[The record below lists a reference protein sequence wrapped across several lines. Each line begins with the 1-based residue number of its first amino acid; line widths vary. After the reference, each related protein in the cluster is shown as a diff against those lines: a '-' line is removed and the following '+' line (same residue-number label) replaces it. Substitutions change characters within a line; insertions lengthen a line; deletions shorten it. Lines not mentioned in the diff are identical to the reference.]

1 MHSLYRETIQIC
13 KQAKE
18 YDRHGHK
25 THRHWAFAEFKEGN
39 LVKAVRKI
47 RKGVTK
53 DKKIAENWVVWGLI
67 LRTAGKF
74 QSAKHKFERALRLD
88 PNNLAAQHELELV
101 DSLIYFDKALPTDA
115 TLKIDQ
121 AQ

>member
-1 MHSLYRETIQIC
+1 
-13 KQAKE
+13 
-18 YDRHGHK
+18 
-25 THRHWAFAEFKEGN
+25 
-39 LVKAVRKI
+39 
-47 RKGVTK
+47 VTK

-74 QSAKHKFERALRLD
+74 QSAKHKFEKALRLD

-101 DSLIYFDKALPTDA
+101 DSLIYFDKTLPTDA

-121 AQ
+121 TL